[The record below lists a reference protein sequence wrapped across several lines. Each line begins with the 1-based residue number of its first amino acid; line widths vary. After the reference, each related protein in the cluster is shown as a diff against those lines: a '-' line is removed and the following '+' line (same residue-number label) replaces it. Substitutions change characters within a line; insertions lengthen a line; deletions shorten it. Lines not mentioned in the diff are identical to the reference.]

1 MTTERAPPTGV
12 ALAEAQTSS
21 PSRKP
26 DGIRGGDLFI
36 GAWS

>member
-36 GAWS
+36 WLWN